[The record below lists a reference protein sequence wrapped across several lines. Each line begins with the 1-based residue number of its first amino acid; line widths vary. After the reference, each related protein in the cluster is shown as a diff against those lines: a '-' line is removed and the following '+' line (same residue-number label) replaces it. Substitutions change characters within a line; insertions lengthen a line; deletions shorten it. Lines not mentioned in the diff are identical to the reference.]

1 MGLCSHKVGTKGLE
15 AWRQQLWC
23 SDSALV
29 LILTVYSM
37 KNNF

>member
-1 MGLCSHKVGTKGLE
+1 MGLRSHKVGTKGLE

-23 SDSALV
+23 SDSALTK
-29 LILTVYSM
+29 TVYSM